1 MGCTISKNEKY
12 LEVFNLPKLN
22 NKIDIQKYDFIEP
35 LTDNIADNCEKM
47 REKYTS
53 YNKDDK
59 LDNLPIKIIFN
70 RQLLGKLINMYPYG
84 KYFEEYK
91 KPNEFIIKLNS
102 ESKYDE
108 LNILSSILREKLDFK
123 NVILCFHIN
132 LKTDT
137 FELSHIYHKN
147 ELIDDDDLIWTS
159 LIQSAYTE
167 LTLILLIENIILDLQ
182 LTNHSINN
190 ITPHNFLQKIK
201 LKRLLFDSDILFKQV
216 LSTNIKFKKYISNFN
231 IDRLIDNYLNLTNFI
246 KIKNFSN
253 LIWINKNKNTM
264 EILKN
269 CKDNKKIL
277 EMNVIINI
285 TDFNFIKIIFTNSF
299 DNTKFNNKSLE
310 ILMKII

>member
-1 MGCTISKNEKY
+1 MGCIISTNEKY
-12 LEVFNLPKLN
+12 LEVFNLPKSN

-35 LTDNIADNCEKM
+35 LTDNIAENCEKL

-59 LDNLPIKIIFN
+59 LNNLPIKIIFN
-70 RQLLGKLINMYPYG
+70 RQLLGKLINIYPYG
-84 KYFEEYK
+84 KYFEGYK

-108 LNILSSILREKLDFK
+108 LNILSSILREKFDFK

-159 LIQSAYTE
+159 LVQSAFTE

-182 LTNHSINN
+182 LTNHTLTN
-190 ITPHNFLQKIK
+190 IVPDNFLQKLN
-201 LKRLLFDSDILFKQV
+201 LKRLLFDTDILFKQV
-216 LSTNIKFKKYISNFN
+216 LSSNIKFKKYIIDFN
-231 IDRLIDNYLNLTNFI
+231 IDKVIDNYLNLSDFS
-246 KIKNFSN
+246 KIRNFSN
-253 LIWINKNKNTM
+253 LIWINQNNKTM
-264 EILKN
+264 QILKN
-269 CKDNKKIL
+269 FKDNKKIL
-277 EMNVIINI
+277 ELNFLINI
-285 TDFNFIKIIFTNSF
+285 TDFNFIKNIFTDAF
-299 DNTKFNNKSLE
+299 DNTKLNNKSLE